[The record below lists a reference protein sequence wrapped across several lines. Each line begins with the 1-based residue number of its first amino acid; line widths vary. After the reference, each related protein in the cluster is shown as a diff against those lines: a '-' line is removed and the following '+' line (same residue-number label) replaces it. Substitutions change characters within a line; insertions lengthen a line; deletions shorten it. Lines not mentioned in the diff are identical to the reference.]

1 MWGGGVDSLHV
12 KGHNNTM
19 VMWIP
24 GCCGYIV
31 PQHTQSG
38 GDVTTQVSCYLIRV
52 L

>member
-12 KGHNNTM
+12 KGHNNTI

-31 PQHTQSG
+31 LHTQSG